1 MQLLTRIPRLAYVWY
16 IVEQEITLFN
26 GVPSTLSFS
35 DMRSPMPNSE
45 DLFLAQTAET
55 WRELVATKYGGSND
69 EIFQHDVELK
79 HPLSLSTFHNMFIQD
94 NSFQFRQDV
103 TAIHLR
109 LLLCTIQTLVFQHS
123 QTVRF
128 VPDEEIGSQNLPNL
142 PTGTRYS
149 VAREEELT
157 YLLARWY
164 LPRRRVVLSD
174 TDSQNLHT
182 ASTLVFHLVAMEL
195 YICYE
200 DVQLLAG
207 KEGLCESRL
216 LLPSFQQWASSPRAA
231 RALSHAGQLLR
242 IVKSLGSEVVR
253 PCWWPLA
260 VSRAA
265 LVLWSYGI
273 VVSLRPS
280 KDQVLTDSQSYY
292 FESIDNDADAEGAMF
307 GTPRLRLVEQGCMPC
322 LSNQDE
328 TLVPIVQI
336 TNILDICLKM
346 LEDGQKFSS
355 PLCASVQTFLQAVKS
370 NLHMYE
376 RGLRSVQGFR

>member
-1 MQLLTRIPRLAYVWY
+1 M
-16 IVEQEITLFN
+16 VEQEITLFN

-45 DLFLAQTAET
+45 DLFLAQTAEA
-55 WRELVATKYGGSND
+55 WRELVATKYGESND

-109 LLLCTIQTLVFQHS
+109 LLLCTIQTLVFQYS

-142 PTGTRYS
+142 PTGNGNS

-174 TDSQNLHT
+174 TVSQNLHT
-182 ASTLVFHLVAMEL
+182 ASTLIFHLVAMEL

-200 DVQLLAG
+200 DVQLLVG
-207 KEGLCESRL
+207 KEGLGESRL
-216 LLPSFQQWASSPRAA
+216 LLPSFQRWASSPRAA
-231 RALSHAGQLLR
+231 RALSHAGQVLR
-242 IVKSLGSEVVR
+242 IMKSLGSEVAR

-273 VVSLRPS
+273 VVSLRPP
-280 KDQVLTDSQSYY
+280 KDHVLTESQPYY

-328 TLVPIVQI
+328 TLVPIIQI

-346 LEDGQKFSS
+346 LEDG
-355 PLCASVQTFLQAVKS
+355 
-370 NLHMYE
+370 
-376 RGLRSVQGFR
+376 